1 MEIGDEVIHFTGKP
15 AMVTGKITRSSEILE
30 ISYMSND
37 ALVFAKVDP
46 KEIKPADDKSFG
58 FKKE

>member
-15 AMVTGKITRSSEILE
+15 AMVTGKTTRSSEI
-30 ISYMSND
+30 D

-46 KEIKPADDKSFG
+46 KEIKPADDKQFG